1 LKVDGSCYCRKIT
14 FEAEAEVDSATI
26 CHCTD
31 CQRFSGTA
39 FRVSVAVPVDRFS
52 ITHGKPK
59 EYIKTAASGARRI
72 QAFCGEC
79 GTALYATAL
88 EGAKIYN
95 IRAGT
100 LSQREMFV
108 PVKQIWRDS
117 ALGWLPEMSHLETW
131 GEESG

>member
-1 LKVDGSCYCRKIT
+1 MKVDGSCYCGEIR
-14 FEAEAEVDSATI
+14 FEAEAEVDSASI

-31 CQRFSGTA
+31 YQRFSGAA
-39 FRVSVAVPVDRFS
+39 FRISVAVPIDKFRIFQG
-52 ITHGKPK
+52 IPR

-88 EGAKIYN
+88 ENAKTFN

-108 PVKQIWRDS
+108 PAKQIGGIRRS
-117 ALGWLPEMSHLETW
+117 AGYRSW
-131 GEESG
+131 GE

>member
-1 LKVDGSCYCRKIT
+1 MKVDGSCYCGAIR
-14 FEAEAEVDSATI
+14 FEAEAEVYSASI

-31 CQRFSGTA
+31 CQRFSGAA
-39 FRVSVAVPVDRFS
+39 FRISVAAPIDKFRM
-52 ITHGKPK
+52 IQGTPT

-88 EGAKIYN
+88 ENAKTYN

-100 LSQREMFV
+100 LSRREMFV
-108 PVKQIWRDS
+108 PVKQIWRNS
-117 ALGWLPEMSHLETW
+117 ALPWLPKMEGIKTW
-131 GEESG
+131 HEESD